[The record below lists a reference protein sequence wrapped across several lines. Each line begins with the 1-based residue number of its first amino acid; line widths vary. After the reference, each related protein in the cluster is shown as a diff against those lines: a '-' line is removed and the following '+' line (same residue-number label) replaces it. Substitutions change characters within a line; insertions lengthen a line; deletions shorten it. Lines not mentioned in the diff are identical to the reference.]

1 MSGSAKINYRIHAKP
16 RIHLMQYEDFLG
28 GVITNNNLKDI
39 PPIYHQVRKIPYGSN
54 GNRDPRVVYES
65 NVGSCSGKH
74 ILLRDLL
81 RHADYEAEIITMF
94 TYFNESTPLCESFPS
109 ELKILATKER
119 IPDFHHYVRVK
130 QHGNWVKLDVTWHDE
145 LDSFGFA
152 VNTKWAGEGDTLL
165 ASVPEQE
172 YANEERLI
180 DFKARLV
187 ATLPDDQKA
196 LRARYFELVTKWIA
210 DNALAS

>member
-1 MSGSAKINYRIHAKP
+1 
-16 RIHLMQYEDFLG
+16 MQYRDFLKD
-28 GVITNNNLKDI
+28 VVATNELNDI
-39 PPIYHQVRKIPYGSN
+39 PAIYHQVRKIPYGSN
-54 GNRDPRVVYES
+54 GNRDPRVVFES

-81 RHADYEAEIITMF
+81 RSAGYEAEIITMF
-94 TYFNESTPLCESFPS
+94 TYFNESTPLCGSFPD
-109 ELKILATKER
+109 ELKSLSKEER
-119 IPDFHHYVRVK
+119 IPDFHHYVRIK
-130 QHGNWVKLDVTWHDE
+130 KHGAWVKLDATWHDE

-172 YANEERLI
+172 YPNEENLI

-210 DNALAS
+210 DNAVANPSS